1 VCSRLITEDS
11 GRFFSR
17 FEEYVTA
24 EHAKYVIL
32 TPHNESQEMFIIVL
46 NGVSDFR
53 TSGVTDIAARDDL
66 KFVRLPV
73 YLPD

>member
-1 VCSRLITEDS
+1 M
-11 GRFFSR
+11 
-17 FEEYVTA
+17 TA